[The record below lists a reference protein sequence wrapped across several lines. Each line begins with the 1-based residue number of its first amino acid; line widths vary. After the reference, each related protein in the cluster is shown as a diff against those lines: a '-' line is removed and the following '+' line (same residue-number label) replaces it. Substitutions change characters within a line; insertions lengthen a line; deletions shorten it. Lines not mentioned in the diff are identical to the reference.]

1 MKAMPGVVETVESA
15 KPISGETGV
24 EMTAFVNLGNEEEQ
38 VMVVSKDMV
47 GAMGVEDGDTSEKL
61 MKKEK
66 KGSKKE
72 KLVAMAMA
80 RLREMEQGMEKK
92 GGMMAEMR
100 LIALEP
106 QIIGPVVEVGYAS

>member
-1 MKAMPGVVETVESA
+1 MKAMPGVVETVESV
-15 KPISGETGV
+15 KPIGETDV

-47 GAMGVEDGDTSEKL
+47 GAMGVEDGDTNEKL

-80 RLREMEQGMEKK
+80 RLREMEKK

>member
-47 GAMGVEDGDTSEKL
+47 GAMGDGDTNEKL

-92 GGMMAEMR
+92 GGVMAEMR

>member
-15 KPISGETGV
+15 KPIAGETDV

-47 GAMGVEDGDTSEKL
+47 GVMGVDDGDTNEKL

-80 RLREMEQGMEKK
+80 RLREMEKK

>member
-1 MKAMPGVVETVESA
+1 MKAMPGVVETVESM
-15 KPISGETGV
+15 KPIGETDV

-47 GAMGVEDGDTSEKL
+47 GAMGVEDGDTNEKL

-80 RLREMEQGMEKK
+80 RLRDMEKK